1 MIRYELLCA
10 NDHRFESWFRD
21 SAAYDKMADA
31 GAVECPT
38 CGDRSVRK
46 ALMAPRLAR
55 RKGQDGPA
63 RPPRE
68 ERAAQVSSAADV
80 PVPQQAAQFPAGNS
94 EKVAEFHRRM
104 SDVLRQVQDAVE
116 KHCDYVG
123 DNFAEEARKIHYG
136 ETEARGIYGETTP
149 EEAEELKDEGV
160 SFASIPWRRPVS

>member
-10 NDHRFESWFRD
+10 NNHRFESWFRD
-21 SAAYDKMADA
+21 SAAYDKMAAA

-38 CGDRSVRK
+38 CGDCDVRK

-55 RKGQDGPA
+55 RKGQEEPA
-63 RPPRE
+63 RPPRQE
-68 ERAAQVSSAADV
+68 ESGAAPAAVS
-80 PVPQQAAQFPAGNS
+80 QQAAQFPAGSS

-104 SDVLRQVQDAVE
+104 NEVLRQVQDAVE

-136 ETEARGIYGETTP
+136 EAEARGIYGETTP
-149 EEAEELKDEGV
+149 DEAEDLKEEGV